1 MRPDGA
7 WRVARKIP
15 RRRSCVSRRRRPH
28 LVCRAFYPSGVRPAP
43 NSDSALI
50 FVTDRRSRTCTVVD
64 STKCTPFLFL
74 VRLYR
79 AHGDVP
85 RTTIDKLASISSP
98 GNGRMRVHD

>member
-1 MRPDGA
+1 MYCGRLYLMHP
-7 WRVARKIP
+7 I
-15 RRRSCVSRRRRPH
+15 
-28 LVCRAFYPSGVRPAP
+28 
-43 NSDSALI
+43 
-50 FVTDRRSRTCTVVD
+50 
-64 STKCTPFLFL
+64 FLFL